1 MPNEV
6 EVVEPNKVFK
16 VEPNVRAS
24 LLARLKYGEQ
34 DETNIVGFPKKDG
47 KNEATT
53 SDLKGVQKIEEIV
66 FHTVRI

>member
-24 LLARLKYGEQ
+24 LLARLKDGAG
-34 DETNIVGFPKKDG
+34 DETNVLGFPNTKDKMKHKK
-47 KNEATT
+47 
-53 SDLKGVQKIEEIV
+53 LI
-66 FHTVRI
+66 